1 MCVGGRVQPEGISLS
16 AYLIVSNNVRLIAQ
30 KMLKEENGLMV
41 EMEELVSVKKID
53 VEYRRNISR
62 GL

>member
-1 MCVGGRVQPEGISLS
+1 MQPKGISLS
-16 AYLIVSNNVRLIAQ
+16 TYLIVSNNVRLIAL

-53 VEYRRNISR
+53 VEYGRNISR